1 MKVSGYVFALVSV
14 LVLTFSLPVK
24 AEDGGNCNGN
34 CFTTK
39 VVRAEKNANG
49 CTEYEFEISH
59 DGSCRYDLSHYT
71 VEVPYGEIKNLSNS
85 ENWKQVFGKDP
96 KTGLTGFKIDDIPN
110 FGKGSKKSFTV
121 SFTLCINKDECA
133 PAPNCWQPKVAYK
146 AGTCIDYQ
154 TVTNSCADDEPQLK
168 ASLIKTNPTC
178 FTSNDGSLE
187 VVLEEGQ
194 EPFTYLWSG
203 GQTTASVQNLS
214 AGDYSVEVTDANGKS
229 VTLSGTLTQPDAI
242 SIEESITQPACSGS
256 FTGSIA
262 ITVSGGAA
270 PYSYQWNTGATTSS
284 ISNIAA
290 GFYSV
295 VVTDANGCQTTK
307 SFNLQNSVKLTLTT
321 TLTLPSCTK
330 ADGAIDLTV
339 TGGAEPYTFQW
350 SNGATT
356 EDVQNL
362 ATGSYSVT
370 VTDANG
376 CKATTSL
383 FLRENNTLTLSY
395 TVMQTSCLDDGSGA
409 INLNVGGGTAP
420 YTFVWGNG
428 ATTEDLSNLT
438 AGQYK
443 VTITDSN
450 GCAITTTITVSRKTI
465 QLNAQI
471 QLPLCAGESTGSI
484 IVTPVNGVA
493 PYTYSW
499 STGETGNALYDLG
512 PGSYTLTITDA
523 TGCSRMVTYTL
534 TSPPPI
540 NATASV
546 QNSTCG
552 ADGTA
557 TIDLSVTGGAQPY
570 TYTWSNGETT
580 QDITGISTGTYTVV
594 ITDANGC
601 TKQLDVTVEAASP
614 DWACLITEPTEN
626 VLCSTDGN
634 TLTTS
639 VDGATSYQWTVS
651 SSDGSWAIT
660 SGENSNTIT
669 YTSGGENSTAT
680 FTLTIEKDGCTLS
693 CSYTITTC
701 EVSDNPDDPGDG
713 DDNDDGNDDGDDD
726 EDDGDEDDDDC
737 EDDDDG
743 DSGNPESCEECFA
756 TQLVV
761 VSETNSCKTYTA
773 TITTTGNCRY
783 DLSHWTIAIPCGKVK
798 NYSNS
803 EGWKM
808 EFGKDPTTGVYG
820 LKVDNIDDFGKK
832 SESFTVTF
840 TICDGCNNWEPVAAY
855 KAGQCIAYDSLTIEG
870 ATTTFSLQAYPNP
883 FADKL
888 NVNWTADTD
897 EYVVLELVDQSG
909 NAVSRLYEGY
919 VQRGESYEVTL
930 VADQLRDH
938 MYFYRYRSTNRLEY
952 GKLLK
957 Y

>member
-1 MKVSGYVFALVSV
+1 MKVSGFVSALVSV
-14 LVLTFSLPVK
+14 LVLTFSIAAK
-24 AEDGGNCNGN
+24 ANDGGNCAGN

-71 VEVPYGEIKNLSNS
+71 VEVPCGEIKNLTNA

-96 KTGLTGFKIDDIPN
+96 KTGLTGFKIDDIPG

-121 SFTLCINKDECA
+121 TFTHCA
-133 PAPNCWQPKVAYK
+133 SEACLTQLDCWQPKVAYK
-146 AGTCIDYQ
+146 AGTCINYQ

-178 FTSNDGSLE
+178 FNVNDGSLK
-187 VVLEEGQ
+187 VMIEEGQ
-194 EPFTYLWSG
+194 EPFSYAWSS
-203 GQTTASVQNLS
+203 GQTTATVQNLP
-214 AGDYSVEVTDANGKS
+214 AGEYTVLVTDANDNS
-229 VTLSGTLTQPDAI
+229 VTLSETLTQPEAI
-242 SIEESITQPACSGS
+242 IVEESITQPACSGS
-256 FTGSIA
+256 LTGSIA
-262 ITVSGGAA
+262 LTVSGGTG
-270 PYSYQWNTGATTSS
+270 PYTYQWNAGATSS
-284 ISNIAA
+284 SVSSLAA

-295 VVTDANGCQTTK
+295 TVTDASGCQTTK

-321 TLTLPSCTK
+321 SLTLPSCTK
-330 ADGAIDLTV
+330 ADGAINLTV

-356 EDVQNL
+356 EDLQNV
-362 ATGSYSVT
+362 ATGSYNVI

-395 TVMQTSCLDDGSGA
+395 TVTQTSCLDDGSGA

-420 YTFVWGNG
+420 YAFIWDNG

-471 QLPLCAGESTGSI
+471 QPPLCAGESTGSI
-484 IVTPVNGVA
+484 IVTPVDGVA

-499 STGETGNALYDLG
+499 STGETGNELSDLG
-512 PGSYTLTITDA
+512 PGSYTLTITDD
-523 TGCSRMVTYTL
+523 TGCSRTVTYTL

-540 NATASV
+540 NATATV
-546 QNSTCG
+546 QSITCG
-552 ADGTA
+552 LDGA
-557 TIDLSVTGGAQPY
+557 SSIDLSVTGGTQPY
-570 TYTWSNGETT
+570 TYTWSNGETS
-580 QDITGISTGTYTVV
+580 QDITGVTPGTYTVT
-594 ITDANGC
+594 ITDKNGC
-601 TKQLDVTVEAASP
+601 TKQLDITVEPALP
-614 DWACLITEPTEN
+614 DWACLITEPTDT
-626 VLCSTDGN
+626 VFCSTGGN
-634 TLTTS
+634 TITTAIE
-639 VDGATSYQWTVS
+639 GATSYQWTVS
-651 SSDGSWAIT
+651 SSDNSWVIT
-660 SGENSNTIT
+660 SGENSKTIT
-669 YTSGGENSTAT
+669 YTSGSENSSAT

-693 CSYTITTC
+693 CSYVITTC
-701 EVSDNPDDPGDG
+701 EVSDNPDDPGDDDG
-713 DDNDDGNDDGDDD
+713 DDGDDDNDDGG
-726 EDDGDEDDDDC
+726 
-737 EDDDDG
+737 
-743 DSGNPESCEECFA
+743 SGNPESCEECFA

-803 EGWKM
+803 EGWRM

-820 LKVDNIDDFGKK
+820 LKVDDIDEFGKK
-832 SESFTVTF
+832 PESFTVTF
-840 TICDGCNNWEPVAAY
+840 TICDGCEDWEPVAAY
-855 KAGQCIAYDSLTIEG
+855 KAGQCVAYDSLSVEG
-870 ATTTFSLQAYPNP
+870 ATATFSLQAYPNP
-883 FADKL
+883 FAEKL
-888 NVNWTADTD
+888 NVNWTADAS

-909 NAVSRLYEGY
+909 NSVSRLYEGY

-930 VADQLRDH
+930 AAEQLRDR
-938 MYFYRYRSTNRLEY
+938 MYFYRYRSTSRLEY